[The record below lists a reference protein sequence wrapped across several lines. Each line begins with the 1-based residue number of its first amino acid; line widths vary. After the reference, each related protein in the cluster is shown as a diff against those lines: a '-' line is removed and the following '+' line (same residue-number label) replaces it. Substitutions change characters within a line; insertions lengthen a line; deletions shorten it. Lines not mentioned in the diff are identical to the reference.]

1 MRCIIAHNDLYI
13 VDNSSPELSVKKYLN
28 EWCGISRQMDIATG
42 YFEIGGLLELDGKWQ
57 SLEKIRIILG
67 SEITKRTREVIEE
80 TKNYFLKGLDK
91 SIEDEKE
98 KNEFL
103 SGVSAVLDAL
113 KSKKIEC
120 RVFDKNKFHAKAFIT
135 YFREDYHKQFPSS
148 MNVPSGYALVG
159 SSNFTGAGLTKNIE
173 LDVQIA
179 HNVEALQEWFD
190 KHWVEAADITEAV
203 LSTIENHCREYSP
216 YQVYLKSM
224 YDYFKNNEQTVSDW
238 EKNKSLV
245 FPQLSQYQRDGYN
258 TLLRIAEKYR
268 GAFLCD
274 GVGLGKTYVGMML
287 IERLLYKEH
296 KNVVLIVPAAT
307 RLPVWEAAIRR
318 YMPGLIDGFM
328 PFRIINHSDILL
340 PKNENMM
347 KQIAWQVDC
356 IIIDEAHHFRN
367 RTSGRYRKLFDIIGE
382 GKQKQLFMLT
392 ATPINNSFLDLQ
404 HQIELFTQ
412 RDDNFFAIPPLGI
425 HSLKGRIKTM
435 ETQLNKIAITGD
447 APIEAE
453 LILKGEALVREL
465 VVQRSR
471 AFVKKSL
478 TISEGAEVL
487 FPERAPPNVA
497 AYSLKASYG
506 KLIDD
511 FVHSFERKDVSGRKI
526 TILSLAIYSPY
537 EDAYYKGDKSKIDDF
552 KQGRQAQIVNLI
564 RILLLKRFESSASA
578 FEETCIRIFVRL
590 RKFVDDYKEYGNKR
604 EIERFY
610 QHQDRVIDHI
620 SKFIA
625 ENAPYTEEELEDDL
639 PDYVWEAEEKFDI
652 SDFDVPV
659 MIQETLWDL
668 EVLADFIE
676 DLMGIDPSKDDKL
689 NTLKKLLKEDKR
701 LIGKKVIIFSEFRS
715 TARYIERELQKAGLT
730 GMYELDGQSN
740 VDRREIIERFAP
752 YYNGKSSKEISNEIQ
767 LLIAT
772 DVLAE
777 GLNLQDA
784 TCLINYELHWN
795 PVRLMQRIGRVDRRR
810 SRETEEALL
819 KDHPQDIAE
828 RNTIYF
834 WNFLP
839 PSELEDLLS
848 LYQRV
853 SQKTLR
859 ISKTL
864 GIEGKQLLTPEDDY
878 NSLQEFNAAYEGTES
893 SEEEMVLEYQ
903 RLMLENPDYENTV
916 KKMPQKIFSGK
927 DSQSN
932 KGFFFCYELPS
943 KRPDGTWTIHGEGF
957 YKWYLFNPETE
968 EIDEQIY
975 NIWPLI
981 KSEKNTPRVLTTTE
995 NDFSVMRK
1003 SVDAYIN
1010 RTYMKAIQAP
1020 MGIKPRLTTW
1030 MQLV

>member
-1 MRCIIAHNDLYI
+1 MAYTDLYL

-28 EWCGISRQMDIATG
+28 EWCDISRQMDIATG

-57 SLEKIRIILG
+57 NLEKIRIILG
-67 SEITKRTREVIEE
+67 SEVTKRTREIIEE
-80 TKNYFLKGLDK
+80 TKKYFLKVIDK

-103 SGVSAVLDAL
+103 SGVPSILDAL
-113 KSKKIEC
+113 KSRKIEC
-120 RVFDKNKFHAKAFIT
+120 HVFDKNKFHAKAFIT
-135 YFREDYHKQFPSS
+135 YFREDYHRQFPSS

-190 KHWVEAADITEAV
+190 KHWDEAVDITDAV
-203 LSTIENHCREYSP
+203 LSTIENHCKEYLP
-216 YQVYLKSM
+216 YQVYLKSI
-224 YDYFKNNEQTVSDW
+224 YDYFKNYEQTVSDW
-238 EKNKSLV
+238 EKNESLV
-245 FPQLSQYQRDGYN
+245 YPQLSQYQRDGYN

-287 IERLLYKEH
+287 IERLVYKEH
-296 KNVVLIVPAAT
+296 KNVALIVPAAT
-307 RLPVWEAAIRR
+307 RLPVWEAAINR
-318 YMPGLIDGFM
+318 YMPDLIDGYMAFK
-328 PFRIINHSDILL
+328 IYNHSEILL
-340 PKNENMM
+340 SKFEKKM
-347 KQIAWQVDC
+347 KQIAYQADC

-382 GKQKQLFMLT
+382 GKKKQLFMLT

-412 RDDNFFAIPPLGI
+412 RDDTFFAIPPLGI

-435 ETQLNKIAITGD
+435 ETQLNKIAVTGD

-453 LILKGEALVREL
+453 QILKGEALVREL

-478 TISEGAEVL
+478 TASEGAEVL
-487 FPERAPPNVA
+487 FPERAAPNVA

-511 FVHSFERKDVSGRKI
+511 FVHSFDRKDASGRKV
-526 TILSLAIYSPY
+526 TILSLAVYSPY

-590 RKFVDDYKEYGNKR
+590 RKFMDDYKEYGNER
-604 EIERFY
+604 AIERFY
-610 QHQDRVIDHI
+610 QHQDRVIEHI

-639 PDYVWEAEEKFDI
+639 PDYVWEAEEEKFDI
-652 SDFDVPV
+652 NDFDISA
-659 MIQETLWDL
+659 MIQETLSDL
-668 EVLADFIE
+668 EVLSDFIE
-676 DLMGIDPSKDDKL
+676 DLMGIEPSKDDKL
-689 NTLKKLLKEDKR
+689 NALKKLLKEDKR
-701 LIGKKVIIFSEFRS
+701 LIGKKVIVFSEFRS
-715 TARYIERELQKAGLT
+715 TARYIERELRKAGFT
-730 GMYELDGQSN
+730 GMFELDGQSN

-752 YYNGKSSKEISNEIQ
+752 YYNGKSSKEIKDEIQ
-767 LLIAT
+767 LLIST

-810 SRETEEALL
+810 SRETEDALL
-819 KDHPQDIAE
+819 KDHPQDLTE

-848 LYQRV
+848 LYKRV

-859 ISKTL
+859 ISKVF
-864 GIEGKQLLTPEDDY
+864 GIEGKQLLTPDDDY
-878 NSLQEFNAAYEGTES
+878 NSILEFNAAYEGTES
-893 SEEEMVLEYQ
+893 KEEEMVLEYQ
-903 RLMLENPDYENTV
+903 RLMLDNLGYENTV
-916 KKMPQKIFSGK
+916 KTLPLKIFSGK
-927 DSQSN
+927 IYQNS

-943 KRPDGTWTIHGEGF
+943 KRPDGTWTASGEGF
-957 YKWYLFNPETE
+957 YKWYFYNPETE
-968 EIDEQIY
+968 EIEEQTY
-975 NIWPLI
+975 AIWPLI
-981 KSEKNTPRVLTTTE
+981 KSEKDTQRVLTITE
-995 NDFSVMRK
+995 NDFTVMRK
-1003 SVDAYIN
+1003 AVEGYIN
-1010 RTYMKAIQAP
+1010 KTYMKAIQAP
-1020 MGIKPRLTTW
+1020 INIKPRLSTW